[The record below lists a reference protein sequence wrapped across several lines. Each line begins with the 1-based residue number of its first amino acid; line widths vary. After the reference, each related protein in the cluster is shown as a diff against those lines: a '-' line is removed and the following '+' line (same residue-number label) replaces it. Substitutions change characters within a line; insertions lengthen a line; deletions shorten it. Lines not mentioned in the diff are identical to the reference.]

1 MADGGKDRPLKLAFV
16 GFGQTDSDQ
25 TFSTPSS
32 MKLNLW
38 LCSLTAIAVAGIA
51 GCSSTPKSAVAPG
64 PEGVVYRKSDRL
76 QKVFVAEGFDF
87 AGYDTL
93 LVLPTLVDPSVKP
106 KDDKERERLE
116 LLQRSLPAQF
126 AALLAS
132 RSVVP
137 HVVNSRD
144 GLQPGS
150 RVLELQLS
158 VLQFSRGS
166 STERWVVGFG
176 AGMPYVYLR
185 GKISPLGESTP
196 LLMFEE
202 DERGDWLGTGFE
214 SNRDIQAAAGLELA
228 DDAVSFMS
236 DLAQHR
242 PIKFK

>member
-1 MADGGKDRPLKLAFV
+1 MADSDKDRTLKPVSAS
-16 GFGQTDSDQ
+16 FGQTDIDR
-25 TFSTPSS
+25 TFHPPSS

-38 LCSLTAIAVAGIA
+38 LYSLTAIAVAGIA
-51 GCSSTPKSAVAPG
+51 GCSSTPKSAVVPG
-64 PEGVVYRKSDRL
+64 PEGVVYRKADRL

-93 LVLPTLVDPSVKP
+93 LVLPAVVDPSVKP

-137 HVVNSRD
+137 HVVSSRD
-144 GLQPGS
+144 GLPPGS

-185 GKISPLGESTP
+185 GKISALEEPSP

-236 DLAQHR
+236 ALAQHR